1 MAELVEYVV
10 AREHRGDRIT
20 DDGVVQ
26 HDFVAGEKRLADPA
40 VEKRLADPAVV
51 KHLVGTVLVDPA
63 AEKADPPVKNKAEGN
78 APANKSTKK
87 ED

>member
-1 MAELVEYVV
+1 MAELVEYEV
-10 AREHRGDRIT
+10 AREHRGDKIT

-40 VEKRLADPAVV
+40 VV

-63 AEKADPPVKNKAEGN
+63 AKKAEPPVKNKAEGN
-78 APANKSTKK
+78 APANKSAAKK

>member
-10 AREHRGDRIT
+10 AREHRGDKVT

-26 HDFVAGEKRLADPA
+26 HDFVAG
-40 VEKRLADPAVV
+40 EKRLADPAVV

-63 AEKADPPVKNKAEGN
+63 AEKAEPPVKNKAEGN

>member
-1 MAELVEYVV
+1 MAELVEYEV
-10 AREHRGDRIT
+10 AREHRGDKIT

-40 VEKRLADPAVV
+40 VV

-63 AEKADPPVKNKAEGN
+63 AKKAEPSIKNKAERN
-78 APANKSTKK
+78 APAKKSIEKQG
-87 ED
+87 